1 MAFEGLSEK
10 LQAFTKKLRGKARI
24 TESELNEM
32 LREVK
37 LALLEADVNYK
48 VVKEFVNSIHD
59 KALGQDVLKSL
70 TPGQQVVKIVKDELI
85 DLLGGTDSKIAFSPN
100 PPTVIMLVGLQ
111 GSGKTTTA
119 GKLANL
125 LRKQGKKP
133 LLVACDVYRP
143 AAIKQLQVVGAQLNI
158 PVYAN
163 ETDKNVV
170 RIAKQAKEIAISKL
184 NDVVILDTAGRLQI
198 DENLMQELKDIK
210 SNVKPHEILLVVDS
224 MTGQEAVNVASKFNE
239 DLGIDGVILTK
250 LDGDARGG
258 AAISVKKVT
267 GKPIKFVGTG
277 EKLNEIEE
285 FHPDRMASR
294 ILGMGDVLSI
304 IEQAEEAFDR
314 EEAEKLEKKLRK
326 NKELDLN
333 DYLAQLKQVKKMGS
347 FSSILKMI
355 PGMNKLNVNVDDKE
369 FVRIE
374 AIISSMTNEERENP
388 KLLNASRRIRI
399 ANGSGTQV
407 QDINKFMKSFE
418 LTQSMMKKMKT
429 GSLDPRMKKMMKGLN
444 LDKMSEDELQELEKK
459 LGK

>member
-304 IEQAEEAFDR
+304 IEQAEEAFDK

-444 LDKMSEDELQELEKK
+444 LDKMSEEELQELEKK